1 MSINE
6 VIKLGAELPPFW
18 STANFEPLWLG
29 FSFVIFSVLLGF
41 GIYHIKD
48 MSHGTGFYLIFLS
61 IAIPALILGVMSSEN
76 HAKNKAEYIS
86 NWKSETVPS
95 FIEELPENKYMELI
109 QFTEKNPLT
118 DINVEDILL
127 AKVTSTELLEGAE
140 YGELK
145 YIVDGKEK
153 IERGWFII
161 DFIQDGEPYYSYK
174 EVKKDL
180 NETIVQGS
188 YNKKLIV
195 PLETYSFDGTAV
207 IYFNK

>member
-6 VIKLGAELPPFW
+6 VVRLGEELPPFW
-18 STANFEPLWLG
+18 SAANFEPLWLG
-29 FSFVIFSVLLGF
+29 LSFVFFAFFLGF
-41 GIYHIKD
+41 SIFFYRENALTEGLYSLFVGI
-48 MSHGTGFYLIFLS
+48 
-61 IAIPALILGVMSSEN
+61 AVPVVILVFMASEE
-76 HAKNKAEYIS
+76 HTENKAEYIS
-86 NWKSETVPS
+86 NWKSETVSS
-95 FIEELPENKYMELI
+95 FINELPENKHLELI

-127 AKVTSTELLEGAE
+127 SKVTSVELLEGAE

-174 EVKKDL
+174 EVEKDL
-180 NETIVQGS
+180 SETIVQGS
-188 YNKKLIV
+188 YNKKLVV
-195 PLETYSFDGTAV
+195 PLNKYSFDGTAV